1 MKQNLGVV
9 PREYPL
15 SYVVIPMSVLVK
27 YGQTMEWKAR
37 THPRPRSE
45 HIMLI
50 CRTIPDPTI
59 PDPIP
64 DPAPKPPSPSSP
76 PRSRRVLSYR
86 RGIRNHRTHQ
96 GRIRIFHRYHRA
108 HRSLNS
114 IICLLAA
121 DQWRR

>member
-15 SYVVIPMSVLVK
+15 SYVVIPMPVLVK

-50 CRTIPDPTI
+50 C
-59 PDPIP
+59 
-64 DPAPKPPSPSSP
+64 PAPSPIQLFP
-76 PRSRRVLSYR
+76 IRSRIQPQNLPA
-86 RGIRNHRTHQ
+86 
-96 GRIRIFHRYHRA
+96 RA
-108 HRSLNS
+108 AHP
-114 IICLLAA
+114 AA
-121 DQWRR
+121 AES